1 MSPSFLEP
9 DAEAGVF
16 NRDSI
21 PVPRGPV
28 ETW

>member
-1 MSPSFLEP
+1 MSPSFMDPDGEP
-9 DAEAGVF
+9 GVF
-16 NRDSI
+16 SRDAI

>member
-1 MSPSFLEP
+1 MSPSFIGG
-9 DAEAGVF
+9 DEAGVF
-16 NRDSI
+16 SRNGI